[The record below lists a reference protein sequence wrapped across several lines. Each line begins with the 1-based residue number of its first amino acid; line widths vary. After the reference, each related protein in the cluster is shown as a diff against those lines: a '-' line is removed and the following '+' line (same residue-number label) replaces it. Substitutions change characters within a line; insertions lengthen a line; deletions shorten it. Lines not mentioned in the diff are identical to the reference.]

1 MSFNGGDQQY
11 YTVDDDDTVDT
22 MDGIDEESHAA
33 DDANL
38 DEYEMVSHV
47 LGQMLPVLLLLSK

>member
-11 YTVDDDDTVDT
+11 YTVDS

-33 DDANL
+33 DDDANL
-38 DEYEMVSHV
+38 DEYEMVSTF
-47 LGQMLPVLLLLSK
+47 LDECYLSCFSFQN